1 MSDLPKTGRKQENW
15 GSRIGVI
22 LAVAGSAVGLG
33 NFLRFPSEA
42 VNNGGGAFMIPYLIS
57 FLILGIPIAWCEWTL
72 GRLGGRYGQH
82 SGPGIFYA
90 ISRNL
95 LGRIVGVI
103 TLLVPIGVY
112 MYYVLIEALCLR
124 YCIEFAMGGFS
135 AMFQAAEQADRS
147 VVDESASYFAE
158 TFGMT
163 GNGSMFGTSMLWFV
177 LACFVVNFFIIYRG
191 IAKGIE
197 RFCLAAMPL
206 LILCAIIVLIRV
218 LTLDNVV
225 EGRDIGSGLGFMWNP
240 DWQALGKADV
250 WLAAAG
256 QIFFSLSV
264 GFGLIVTY
272 SSYVRK
278 NDDVVLTSVTASST
292 NEFCE
297 VILGG
302 LIVVPAAFLFFGAQ
316 QAQGSTFSLGFITLP
331 GIMHNMPGGAV
342 AESFFGATW
351 FGLLFLAAVTSSI
364 SMLQPA
370 IAFLEDGFGMRR
382 TGSVTIIALVTLI
395 GAGLIMYFSAGLT
408 ALDHTDFWVSFLMIF
423 GGLGVVLIFGWG
435 VGVTKGLD
443 EANRGAAFQIPPIMA
458 PMIKYV
464 TPAFLIIIL
473 VAWFWQKGPDYVAQ
487 MNPAA
492 AASAAEA
499 EVSTEIDQAIVDAF
513 GLDIA
518 APEQQRAA
526 IQERL
531 AELKTAT
538 PDESTATKELRD
550 RIAELEKKQAEA
562 IAAAESKAMVARS
575 VFIGFIL
582 MFLLIF
588 ALADIALGHRIR
600 RAINRANVRVGE
612 G

>member
-1 MSDLPKTGRKQENW
+1 MSELPRRRRQENW

-57 FLILGIPIAWCEWTL
+57 FLIVGIPIAWCEWTL

-90 ISRNL
+90 ISRGL
-95 LGRIVGVI
+95 LGRVVGVI

-112 MYYVLIEALCLR
+112 MYYVLIEALCLK
-124 YCIEFAMGGFS
+124 YCIDFATGAFSELFRRAEERGG
-135 AMFQAAEQADRS
+135 S
-147 VVDESASYFAE
+147 VVDESAGYFAE
-158 TFGMT
+158 TFGLT
-163 GNGSMFGTSMLWFV
+163 GNGGMFGTSMLWLV
-177 LACFVVNFFIIYRG
+177 LLCFVVNFFIIYRG

-197 RFCLAAMPL
+197 RFCIAAMPL
-206 LILCAIIVLIRV
+206 LIACAVIVLIRV

-225 EGRDIGSGLGFMWNP
+225 EGRTLESGLGFMWNP
-240 DWQALGKADV
+240 DWQALGRAEV

-302 LIVVPAAFLFFGAQ
+302 LIVVPAAFLFFGAE
-316 QAQGSTFSLGFITLP
+316 QAQGGTFSLGFITLP
-331 GIMHNMPGGAV
+331 GIMHNMPGGAL

-370 IAFLEDGFGMRR
+370 IAFLEDGFGLRR
-382 TGSVTIIALVTLI
+382 TGSVTLIALITLV
-395 GAGLIMYFSAGLT
+395 GAGLIMYYSEALT
-408 ALDHTDFWVSFLMIF
+408 ALDHTDFWVSFLMIL
-423 GGLGVVLIFGWG
+423 GGLGVTLIFGWG
-435 VGVTKGLD
+435 VGVERGLD
-443 EANRGAAFQIPPIMA
+443 EANRGAAIQIPRWLA
-458 PMIKYV
+458 PLIKYV
-464 TPAFLIIIL
+464 TPAFLIVIL
-473 VAWFWQKGPDYVAQ
+473 VGWFWQKGPEYVEQ
-487 MNPAA
+487 MSPSAAVEKAA
-492 AASAAEA
+492 AAVYGAAIAEEFGLEIEDPDERRQAILAKLEQIEAADETADAQLYAFQQRLPEFAAEL
-499 EVSTEIDQAIVDAF
+499 DAQT
-513 GLDIA
+513 G
-518 APEQQRAA
+518 
-526 IQERL
+526 
-531 AELKTAT
+531 
-538 PDESTATKELRD
+538 
-550 RIAELEKKQAEA
+550 
-562 IAAAESKAMVARS
+562 AAENQAMVARA
-575 VFIGFIL
+575 VFVGFIL

-588 ALADIALGHRIR
+588 ALADVAIGLRIR
-600 RAINRANVRVGE
+600 RAVRRANVTVGE
-612 G
+612 GMGP